1 MASQNNVS
9 TTGLAMIYTELLL
22 NYVDIMLPYV
32 ILKMRISPENAKEIG
47 RRKYFNGIFAAI

>member
-1 MASQNNVS
+1 
-9 TTGLAMIYTELLL
+9 MIYTELLL